1 MLVTSR
7 PFEAG
12 LRSGLRGVRNETH
25 SCCGGGCCGAGRGC
39 TPDRGRRRTALGAA
53 RRCTLA
59 PQLRDLT
66 INQGLGSYTP
76 LAWGKDT
83 LVRLY
88 MSQPSCAASGAL
100 IQVTGATLTVAGGG
114 QQEQNRSRDDTV
126 LVSVYPALATYST
139 APAVDSTGDVKFDIP
154 GATLSPAGS
163 EAGFTAT
170 FTATINYVQQP
181 NSRTALAP
189 GSVSFTVRPGTTTPI
204 TTPVA
209 RKTNALRV
217 LVVPM
222 GDPTKLYNTQLT
234 AAGQQEIQRGMLTL
248 ARIFPLRDGIATLTD
263 TSAAGLAAGLRY
275 SISPTLL
282 DVSALDERRDLLRQ
296 QHQLHD
302 ASGLA
307 GAVPAGVEL
316 RQSRDTR
323 RPSAGCR

>member
-1 MLVTSR
+1 MARGDKTKRTHAAVGAVAAFAAAVLLV
-7 PFEAG
+7 
-12 LRSGLRGVRNETH
+12 
-25 SCCGGGCCGAGRGC
+25 GGGGGA
-39 TPDRGRRRTALGAA
+39 ALGAGS
-53 RRCTLA
+53 CTLA

-83 LVRLY
+83 LLRLY
-88 MSQPSCAASGAL
+88 MSQPSCAANGAL
-100 IQVTGATLTVAGGG
+100 IQVTGATLTVGGG
-114 QQEQNRSRDDTV
+114 GASRAVTATTPN
-126 LVSVYPALATYST
+126 LVATYPALATYST

-154 GATLSPAGS
+154 GQTLSPSGS

-189 GSVSFTVRPGTTTPI
+189 GSVSFTVRPETTTAI
-204 TTPVA
+204 TAPVA
-209 RKTNALRV
+209 RKTNAFRV

-222 GDPTKLYNTQLT
+222 GDPRSLYNTQLT
-234 AAGQQEIQRGMLTL
+234 AAGQAEIQRGMLTL

-282 DVSALDERRDLLRQ
+282 DVQHLDERR
-296 QHQLHD
+296 
-302 ASGLA
+302 
-307 GAVPAGVEL
+307 EC
-316 RQSRDTR
+316 
-323 RPSAGCR
+323 SAGTGRTSRHCVACSRSSCRHGTPPTQEPRRIGCWAWATRP

>member
-1 MLVTSR
+1 ML
-7 PFEAG
+7 
-12 LRSGLRGVRNETH
+12 LI
-25 SCCGGGCCGAGRGC
+25 GGGGA
-39 TPDRGRRRTALGAA
+39 TALGAA
-53 RRCTLA
+53 PGCTLA

-88 MSQPSCAASGAL
+88 MSQPSCAASGSL
-100 IQVTGATLTVAGGG
+100 IQVTGATLTVAGGVSN
-114 QQEQNRSRDDTV
+114 NRTISATTPS

-154 GATLSPAGS
+154 GATLSPTGS

-189 GSVSFTVRPGTTTPI
+189 GSVSFNVRPGTTTPI
-204 TTPVA
+204 TSAVA
-209 RKTNALRV
+209 KKTNALRV

-234 AAGQQEIQRGMLTL
+234 PAGQQEIQRGMLTL

-263 TSAAGLAAGLRY
+263 TSASGLAAGLRY

-282 DVSALDERRDLLRQ
+282 DVSALMDERRSLLRQ
-296 QHQLHD
+296 RH
-302 ASGLA
+302 
-307 GAVPAGVEL
+307 
-316 RQSRDTR
+316 
-323 RPSAGCR
+323 